1 MSSEDSLS
9 TLWETACTSYAQETG
24 TALTSPD
31 FPKLSTPSDLSSHL
45 ESEKEYFADFRM
57 KKRPLLHA
65 MQTILSPFENFG
77 DLISG
82 AVSIVFPPAST
93 IMGAM
98 LLLIRAA
105 RRVSDAFDSINA
117 LFQELG
123 YFAQRL
129 DSYRSVPLSKGMKG
143 VIVKVL
149 VTFLQVCG
157 ASQSLLSRGSFR
169 ARFSKWAKNVLVE
182 DTSVQGL
189 LAELEEL
196 TGQEHKMVSAHSL
209 NLTSQALKN
218 TAVLL
223 EKSEMEDERER
234 MDRLKA
240 LLGPVSASGQA
251 FSAINEGRIP
261 GSGRWVEER
270 IKEWWDGDEPL
281 LWIHG
286 GPGVGKSYLASKIIG
301 DLAKEEDAVVASFFC
316 KNNDVDLRSF
326 NKALRTLAWQVVVQ
340 RSTFAV
346 HAEEFCLKGDPGNS
360 YVVWRKLLLDYFEA
374 PSDDRVCFIIDGID
388 EANPDDQELFFSLLE
403 RTYSDG
409 MERKPPLRVVL
420 LGRDSVRSILD
431 EHSLGWIHD
440 IEITNNQNKDDL
452 HGYVSQKLQKSKLFR
467 NVSDFQDEVVRDIC
481 TQAEGLWEWANLV
494 IKNVLRCRT
503 KEQIRKV
510 VKTMPKGISA
520 MLREELQRLAR
531 ELSASDTMSDEE
543 GSQIQQLNIILSFV
557 TLAQRP
563 LTVEHLDLILE
574 ILLGGEVL
582 NLEDDLR
589 TVYSSLFSL
598 RLPEN
603 EEDEYNRSAVVTLR
617 HSSFYEFFESSSIDA
632 GPVHVNRDQ
641 AGATFLFVI
650 LYALAKTDAPSS
662 HRFLGPLKVY
672 AKKSLPLHLRSADPG
687 KVAAGRREDVS
698 SLLADLLTDE
708 SLLKNWII
716 NQIYTRFLSSHNF
729 HSSTEISDLGQY
741 WWNCDDRD
749 TANQVAEVVLDWLIP
764 DKRRTFE
771 ETAGENACAFAVLFS
786 SMVRSCSRLWLGPDD
801 IDDEDGLPAAL
812 STLLFAYTEITATP
826 TDTETSN
833 KLRDITM
840 DLRPGEILRTAELQG
855 LQKTAMWYARVAQAL
870 LQHCNFQDAL
880 QHFQNALDE
889 HDKVPALS
897 KQSLSVIHK
906 DMAHACSEI
915 GRHKEALEHFDLVVS
930 LSNNSEGPGYGL
942 HGHIG
947 NLLDAAHMEHRAK
960 LSEKAIST
968 ARKAWEEFI
977 GPENRDYIS
986 ADLLLSFFVIF
997 VELRQPH
1004 CFRSVLDFAFDHFQ
1018 DMQVVHIVGMEA
1030 NNFTLFLIDALA
1042 SQDRVMHSVLHYA
1055 LTPEDTGHLDLIAS
1069 IPGTLENSTPD
1080 YVNLT
1085 WLKFWLASVLFEK
1098 GRLGDAI
1105 QIWCKIA
1112 SSSDVP
1118 RHWWIEPV
1126 QTRSLSRLAAVCLY
1140 YPEAVCCG
1148 GAPQVLAEEDVSEVS
1163 LIVSSWL
1170 RDSGDIFNARKLLSE
1185 IVRRCI
1191 ALLSDDDPAND
1202 IDAFVMLFKV
1212 FLVAMDS
1219 DDDLRAAL
1227 YLIKAWNKEPDD
1239 PKLTHN
1245 TEEEVQQDLSSSLD
1259 KARLADDETQ
1269 VQDQDPDDD
1278 QARADYT
1285 WDRTD
1290 PLTECSTC
1298 KHEISSINQ
1307 WYFCRSCP
1315 LTALCRPCYR
1325 DLQPSSDTTQ
1335 DHPHG
1340 ITGKCNPQHKF
1351 FYSGQALQQAESVPK
1366 GMVPLVGSG
1375 GQRRVVWIEEWKDKL
1390 LEKWTYTETEMVD
1403 FRDGG
1408 LSGWC
1413 MQVLPE
1419 AQRDR
1424 WEKFFKV

>member
-45 ESEKEYFADFRM
+45 ESEKEHFADFRM
-57 KKRPLLHA
+57 KKRPLFHA

-82 AVSIVFPPAST
+82 AVSIAFPPASI

-98 LLLIRAA
+98 LLLIRSA

-117 LFQELG
+117 LFQKLG

-129 DSYRSVPLSKGMKG
+129 DSYCGVPLSEGMKG
-143 VIVKVL
+143 VIVKVH
-149 VTFLQVCG
+149 VTFLHVCSV
-157 ASQSLLSRGSFR
+157 SQSLLSRGSFR

-209 NLTSQALKN
+209 KLTSQALNN

-223 EKSEMEDERER
+223 EKSEMKDERER

-240 LLGPVSASGQA
+240 LLDPVSASGQV

-261 GSGRWVEER
+261 GSGRWVEDR
-270 IKEWWDGDEPL
+270 IREWWDGNEPL

-301 DLAKEEDAVVASFFC
+301 DLAKEGDTVVASFFC

-326 NKALRTLAWQVVVQ
+326 NKALRTLTWQLVVQ
-340 RSTFAV
+340 QSTFAV
-346 HAEEFCLKGDPGNS
+346 HAEEFCLKGDLANS
-360 YVVWRKLLLDYFEA
+360 YVVWRKLLLDYFKA
-374 PSDDRVCFIIDGID
+374 PSDHGVCLIIDGID
-388 EANPDDQELFFSLLE
+388 EADPDEQELFFSLLE
-403 RTYSDG
+403 STYSDG
-409 MERKPPLRVVL
+409 MERKPPVRVVL

-467 NVSDFQDEVVRDIC
+467 NASDFQDEVVRDIC
-481 TQAEGLWEWANLV
+481 IQAEGLWEWANLV
-494 IKNVLRCRT
+494 IKSVQRCRT

-543 GSQIQQLNIILSFV
+543 GSQVQQLNIILSFV

-574 ILLGGEVL
+574 ILIGEEVL

-641 AGATFLFVI
+641 AGATLLFVM
-650 LYALAKTDAPSS
+650 LYALAKNDAPSS
-662 HRFLGPLKVY
+662 YKFLGPLRVY

-687 KVAAGRREDVS
+687 KVTAGRREDIS
-698 SLLADLLTDE
+698 SVLADLLTDE
-708 SLLKNWII
+708 SLLENWII
-716 NQIYTRFLSSHNF
+716 NQIYTRFFSSHNF

-741 WWNCDDRD
+741 WWNCDDRE
-749 TANQVAEVVLDWLIP
+749 TANLVAEVVLDWVMP
-764 DKRRTFE
+764 DQRRTFE
-771 ETAGENACAFAVLFS
+771 ETAGDNAGPFAVLFS
-786 SMVRSCSRLWLGPDD
+786 SIARSCSRLWLGPEE
-801 IDDEDGLPAAL
+801 IDHEDGLPAAL
-812 STLLFAYTEITATP
+812 SALLFAYTEITAMP
-826 TDTETSN
+826 TDTETSD
-833 KLRDITM
+833 KLIDITK
-840 DLRPGEILRTAELQG
+840 DLEPGEILQTAESQG
-855 LQKTAMWYARVAQAL
+855 LQKTAMWHARVAQAL
-870 LQHCNFQDAL
+870 LQHCNFEDAL
-880 QHFQNALDE
+880 THFQSALDE
-889 HDKVPALS
+889 HDKAPALS
-897 KQSLSVIHK
+897 KQSLSVIHQ
-906 DMAHACSEI
+906 DMTRACSEI
-915 GRHKEALEHFDLVVS
+915 GRHKEALEHFDLVAS
-930 LSNNSEGPGYGL
+930 LGNNSEGPGYGL

-968 ARKAWEEFI
+968 AHKAWDEFI
-977 GPENRDYIS
+977 RPEQRDHIS

-997 VELRQPH
+997 LELRQPH
-1004 CFRSVLDFAFDHFQ
+1004 WFRSVLDFGFDHFQ
-1018 DMQVVHIVGMEA
+1018 DIQVVQIVGMEA
-1030 NNFTLFLIDALA
+1030 DNFAMFLIDALA
-1042 SQDRVMHSVLHYA
+1042 SRGRVMHSVLHYA
-1055 LTPEDTGHLDLIAS
+1055 LTPEDTGHLDLIAF
-1069 IPGTLENSTPD
+1069 IPGKLEHSTPE
-1080 YVNLT
+1080 YVNLPE
-1085 WLKFWLASVLFEK
+1085 LKFWIASVLFAK
-1098 GRLGDAI
+1098 GRPGDAI
-1105 QIWCKIA
+1105 QSWCEIA
-1112 SSSDVP
+1112 ASSDVP

-1126 QTRSLSRLAAVCLY
+1126 QTRSSSRLAAVCLY
-1140 YPEAVCCG
+1140 YPEVPFSEH
-1148 GAPQVLAEEDVSEVS
+1148 APLVLTEDDVNEVS
-1163 LIVSSWL
+1163 LILSSWL
-1170 RDSGDIFNARKLLSE
+1170 YDNGDIFRARKLLGGV
-1185 IVRRCI
+1185 VRRCI

-1202 IDAFVMLFKV
+1202 IDAFVMLFKM
-1212 FLVAMDS
+1212 FLLAMDN
-1219 DDDLRAAL
+1219 DDDLHAAL
-1227 YLIKAWNKEPDD
+1227 YLIKAWNKGSDD

-1245 TEEEVQQDLSSSLD
+1245 TEEEVQHDLSRSLD
-1259 KARLADDETQ
+1259 TVCLADDGTE
-1269 VQDQDPDDD
+1269 VLDQDPDD
-1278 QARADYT
+1278 YT
-1285 WDRTD
+1285 WHSTD
-1290 PLTECSTC
+1290 PLTECSIC
-1298 KHEISSINQ
+1298 RHELRSINE

-1315 LTALCRPCYR
+1315 LTALCQSCYR
-1325 DLQPSSDTTQ
+1325 DLQSSSDTTQ
-1335 DHPHG
+1335 DHPRG
-1340 ITGKCNPQHKF
+1340 IAGKCNPQHKL
-1351 FYSGQALQQAESVPK
+1351 FYTGQTLRQADYVPK

-1375 GQRRVVWIEEWKDKL
+1375 GQRQVVWIEEWKDGL
-1390 LEKWTYTETEMVD
+1390 LEKWTYTETEAAD
-1403 FRDGG
+1403 SSDGG

-1413 MQVLPE
+1413 MQILPK

-1424 WEKFFKV
+1424 WQKFFKV